1 MDARVYH
8 SISYGLYVLGV
19 KGENGAMGGC
29 VVNTLFQITAT
40 PPVFAVSVNKENQT
54 CSLIQKEGLFTAS
67 ALAQDCDPGIIGLFG
82 FHSGRDVDKNQNGD
96 LAFSPNGL
104 PYLKNGSCA
113 YLEFAVCGQQ
123 DLGTHLLFFA
133 RLINGEVL
141 SGSTP
146 LTYAYYQTVLKG
158 KSPKLA
164 PTYRPD
170 ATIPVPAKQSA
181 PEAPKAEAAQ
191 ESGKK
196 QYVCTICGYVYDGE
210 IPFEELP
217 EDWTCPICGVPK
229 SMFEVK

>member
-96 LAFSPNGL
+96 LALSPNGL

-146 LTYAYYQTVLKG
+146 LTYAYYQTALKG

-170 ATIPVPAKQSA
+170 AAAKQPA

-196 QYVCTICGYVYDGE
+196 QYVCTICGYVAEKETLPDGYQ
-210 IPFEELP
+210 
-217 EDWTCPICGVPK
+217 CPICRANK
-229 SMFEVK
+229 DKFVKL

>member
-96 LAFSPNGL
+96 LALSPNGL
-104 PYLKNGSCA
+104 PYLKNGSC
-113 YLEFAVCGQQ
+113 C
-123 DLGTHLLFFA
+123 
-133 RLINGEVL
+133 L
-141 SGSTP
+141 SGVRGLRPAGSEHP
-146 LTYAYYQTVLKG
+146 PAVLRQADQRRG
-158 KSPKLA
+158 AFPA
-164 PTYRPD
+164 PPR
-170 ATIPVPAKQSA
+170 
-181 PEAPKAEAAQ
+181 
-191 ESGKK
+191 
-196 QYVCTICGYVYDGE
+196 
-210 IPFEELP
+210 
-217 EDWTCPICGVPK
+217 
-229 SMFEVK
+229 